1 MRDYGDLLARE
12 LSRRGV
18 EAGATWIANDGV
30 VLRDSMGASLKF
42 VRAAASVPRAG
53 VVVWNYS
60 PFVYACRG
68 VPLPGVL
75 FGIVLRARRIS
86 VITVL
91 HELAYP
97 WGRRGLVG
105 RVFAITQRAAL
116 LPVLAGST
124 AVVVT
129 TEQRAASVRR
139 RTWLAQR
146 AAPLTIPVFSTLGEE
161 APEIEHRPGE
171 RRIGVIGYGSDGAQP
186 ELLFAA
192 VRRLRSLDGVR
203 IVLLG
208 APGRDSREGK
218 EWIRAAAATGLQ
230 GTIEFTGDQASL
242 PQLSESFAACDVITL
257 VDEEGPSSRRTMLA
271 AALAHGR
278 ATIATD
284 GPNRWDGPVDEG
296 AILVV
301 GAEPVELGQALQRI
315 LDDPSERSSLG
326 ERALKYYQ
334 REMSLKNTADIM
346 CALIAQV
353 SSCRA

>member
-18 EAGATWIANDGV
+18 ETRAEWLSNDGV
-30 VLRDSMGASLKF
+30 ALGDALGASMRHLQ
-42 VRAAASVPRAG
+42 AAARVPRG
-53 VVVWNYS
+53 SVVIWNYS
-60 PFVYACRG
+60 PFVYAYRG

-75 FGIVLRARRIS
+75 FGAVLRARRIS

-97 WGRRGLVG
+97 WGRRGWAG

-116 LPVLAGST
+116 LLVLAGST
-124 AVVVT
+124 VVVVT

-139 RTWLAQR
+139 RRWLVHR
-146 AAPLTIPVFSTLGEE
+146 AAPLAIPVFSTLGED
-161 APEIEHRPGE
+161 ATEIEREPAE

-192 VRRLRSLDGVR
+192 VSQLRPLDGVR

-208 APGRDSREGK
+208 APGPDSREGRA
-218 EWIRAAAATGLQ
+218 WIRAATAARLQ
-230 GTIEFTGDQASL
+230 NAIEFTGEQVSI
-242 PQLSESFAACDVITL
+242 PQLSASFAACDVIAL

-278 ATIATD
+278 ATISTD

-296 AILVV
+296 AILLVA
-301 GAEPVELGQALQRI
+301 AEPVKLSQALQRI

-326 ERALKYYQ
+326 ERASTFYQ
-334 REMSLKNTADIM
+334 REMSLRRTADIM
-346 CALIAQV
+346 SALIAQV
-353 SSCRA
+353 TSDRA

>member
-1 MRDYGDLLARE
+1 MRDYGDLLAEE

-18 EAGATWIANDGV
+18 EARAEWLPNDGD
-30 VLRDSMGASLKF
+30 VLGDALGASMKYL
-42 VRAAASVPRAG
+42 RAAAGVARGSV
-53 VVVWNYS
+53 VIWNYS
-60 PFVYACRG
+60 PFVYAVRG

-75 FGIVLRARRIS
+75 FGIVLRARGIP

-97 WGRRGLVG
+97 WGRRGWAG

-116 LPVLAGST
+116 LPVLAGSS

-129 TEQRAASVRR
+129 TAQRAASVRR
-139 RTWLAQR
+139 RRWLGRRTNPVA
-146 AAPLTIPVFSTLGEE
+146 IPVFSTLGET
-161 APEIEHRPGE
+161 APRIEREPAE

-186 ELLFAA
+186 ALLFAA
-192 VRRLRSLDGVR
+192 VRRLGSLDGVR

-208 APGRDSREGK
+208 APGPDSREGR
-218 EWIRAAAATGLQ
+218 EWMRAAALAGLED
-230 GTIEFTGDQASL
+230 TVVFTGEQVSI
-242 PQLSESFAACDVITL
+242 PELSASFAACDVITL

-284 GPNRWDGPVDEG
+284 GPNRWDGPIDKG

-301 GAEPVELGQALQRI
+301 TAEPVALGHALQRI
-315 LDDPSERSSLG
+315 LDDPSERERLG
-326 ERALKYYQ
+326 ERASAFYQ
-334 REMSLKNTADIM
+334 REMSLRHTTDVM
-346 CALIAQV
+346 TALIAQV
-353 SSCRA
+353 TSDRA